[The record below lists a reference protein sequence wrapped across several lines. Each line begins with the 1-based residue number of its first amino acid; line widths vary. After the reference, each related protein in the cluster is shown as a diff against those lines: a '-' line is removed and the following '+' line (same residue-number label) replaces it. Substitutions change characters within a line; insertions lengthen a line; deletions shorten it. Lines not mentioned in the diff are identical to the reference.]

1 MLVTITQDILHFS
14 QGISVLEQ
22 EKLDNLMIEM
32 DGTDNKC
39 EPACVLC
46 ADADWC

>member
-1 MLVTITQDILHFS
+1 M
-14 QGISVLEQ
+14 LEQ

-39 EPACVLC
+39 KPLFHLWTAKRVKF
-46 ADADWC
+46 

>member
-1 MLVTITQDILHFS
+1 MFKHHFGFFC

-22 EKLDNLMIEM
+22 EKLDNMMIEM

-39 EPACVLC
+39 KHLI
-46 ADADWC
+46 